1 MKRRYSYIVIILIMC
16 ILSACHNKKEESAS
30 TSVNNTSPTTEVS
43 NAISDEIRNLLELG
57 EYDDI
62 ELKGDERDTV
72 SIVKNNQRFLFPEC
86 KVLSVTYTTFSE
98 DATFLSLSKKE
109 VFELINLIEE
119 SPILKDGDSLS
130 NYGVKDDTQ
139 EKYAKICIVYKNSR
153 GEVQNVWLNT
163 FKGDVLHFYDSQGE
177 DYRIGPNKKLVEFI
191 TNHVGYRVLSATDFD
206 KIERIVVKYNN
217 EEYQLSAKKTEQ
229 FIKAVKK
236 VDKRQ
241 DEFHDSNLTALA
253 YTSDGDVYHIK
264 AGVGEYSEN
273 DIAIEGACYE
283 GTENVVRLLE
293 K

>member
-1 MKRRYSYIVIILIMC
+1 MKRRYSCIAIILIMC
-16 ILSACHNKKEESAS
+16 ILSACHNKEESVS
-30 TSVNNTSPTTEVS
+30 TSVNDTGFTTEAS
-43 NAISDEIRNLLELG
+43 NDISDETRKLLELG

-62 ELKGDERDTV
+62 ELKGNDRDAV
-72 SIVKNNQRFLFPEC
+72 SIVKNDQRFLFPEC

-98 DATFLSLSKKE
+98 DDTFLSLNKKE
-109 VFELINLIEE
+109 ALELINLIEE
-119 SPILKDGDSLS
+119 SSILQDGDSLS

-163 FKGDVLHFYDSQGE
+163 FKGDVLHFYDSSGE

-191 TNHVGYRVLSATDFD
+191 TNRVGYRVLSTTDFD

-217 EEYQLSAKKTEQ
+217 EEYQLSVKKTEQ

-236 VDKRQ
+236 LDKRQ
-241 DEFHDSNLTALA
+241 EEFHDSNLTALA

-264 AGVGEYSEN
+264 TDVREYSEN
-273 DIAIEGACYE
+273 DIAIEGACYK

>member
-1 MKRRYSYIVIILIMC
+1 MKRRYSCIAIILIMC
-16 ILSACHNKKEESAS
+16 ILSACHNTKEESAS
-30 TSVNNTSPTTEVS
+30 TSVNNTSTATEAS
-43 NAISDEIRNLLELG
+43 NDISDEIRELLKLG

-62 ELKGDERDTV
+62 ELKGDERDAV

-86 KVLSVTYTTFSE
+86 KVLSVIYTTFSE
-98 DATFLSLSKKE
+98 DATFLSLNKKE
-109 VFELINLIEE
+109 ILELINLIEE

-139 EKYAKICIVYKNSR
+139 EKYAKICIIYKNSR

-163 FKGDVLHFYDSQGE
+163 FKGDILHFYDSSGE
-177 DYRIGPNKKLVEFI
+177 DYRIGPNKKLVDFI
-191 TNHVGYRVLSATDFD
+191 TNHVGYRVLSTTDFD

-217 EEYQLSAKKTEQ
+217 EEYQLSAKKTKQ

-236 VDKRQ
+236 LDKRQ

-253 YTSDGDVYHIK
+253 YTSDGEVYHIK

-283 GTENVVRLLE
+283 GTENIVRLLE

>member
-1 MKRRYSYIVIILIMC
+1 MKRRCSYIVIILIMC
-16 ILSACHNKKEESAS
+16 ILSACHNTKGESAS
-30 TSVNNTSPTTEVS
+30 TSVNNTSTTTEVS
-43 NAISDEIRNLLELG
+43 NDISDEIRDLLKLG

-62 ELKGDERDTV
+62 EIKGDERDAV
-72 SIVKNNQRFLFPEC
+72 SIVKNDQRFLFPEC

-98 DATFLSLSKKE
+98 DATFLSLNKKE
-109 VFELINLIEE
+109 VLELINLIEE

-130 NYGVKDDTQ
+130 NYGVKGDTQ
-139 EKYAKICIVYKNSR
+139 EKYAQICIVYKNSC

-206 KIERIVVKYNN
+206 KIKRIVVKYNN
-217 EEYQLSAKKTEQ
+217 EEYQLSVKKTEQ

-236 VDKRQ
+236 LDKRQ

-283 GTENVVRLLE
+283 GTKNVIRLLE

>member
-1 MKRRYSYIVIILIMC
+1 MKRRYSCIAIILIMC
-16 ILSACHNKKEESAS
+16 ILSACHNKEESVS
-30 TSVNNTSPTTEVS
+30 TSVNDTGFTTEAS
-43 NAISDEIRNLLELG
+43 NDISDETRKLLELG

-62 ELKGDERDTV
+62 ELKGNDRDAV
-72 SIVKNNQRFLFPEC
+72 SIVKNDQRFLFPEC

-98 DATFLSLSKKE
+98 DDTFLSLNKKE
-109 VFELINLIEE
+109 ALELINLIEE
-119 SPILKDGDSLS
+119 SPILQDGDSLS

-153 GEVQNVWLNT
+153 GEVQNVWLNI
-163 FKGDVLHFYDSQGE
+163 FKGDVLHFYDSSGE

-191 TNHVGYRVLSATDFD
+191 TNRVGYRVLSTTDFD

-236 VDKRQ
+236 LDKRQ

-264 AGVGEYSEN
+264 TDVREYSEN
-273 DIAIEGACYE
+273 DIAIEGACYK
-283 GTENVVRLLE
+283 GAENVVRLLE